1 MNEIESAERRA
12 PEVRLTDETIRYL
25 EERISAAVAEGL
37 RSTMTPEAARSFWST
52 GFEVL
57 REQTL
62 RGTGDFVLGGLW
74 AGVKKLLW
82 VAGIALALW
91 ATGGWALVKGFL
103 TIAFS
108 KG

>member
-1 MNEIESAERRA
+1 MLHPDQQESRPA
-12 PEVRLTDETIRYL
+12 EVRLTDETIDYL
-25 EERISAAVAEGL
+25 ESRITAAVGKAFREA
-37 RSTMTPEAARSFWST
+37 MTPEAAKNFWRT

-74 AGVKKLLW
+74 AGIKKLLW

-91 ATGGWALVKGFL
+91 VTGGWALVKGFF
-103 TIAFS
+103 AVVFS
-108 KG
+108 K

>member
-1 MNEIESAERRA
+1 MPDIADGQERRA

-37 RSTMTPEAARSFWST
+37 RSTMTPEVAKNFWRT

-74 AGVKKLLW
+74 AGIKKLLW

-91 ATGGWALVKGFL
+91 ATGGWALVKGFF
-103 TIAFS
+103 AVVFS
-108 KG
+108 K

>member
-1 MNEIESAERRA
+1 MSTADEDRRA
-12 PEVRLTDETIRYL
+12 PEVRLTDATIEYL
-25 EERISAAVAEGL
+25 EERISAAVASGL
-37 RSTMTPEAARSFWST
+37 AQTMTPEAAKNFWRT

-57 REQTL
+57 REQTV

-74 AGVKKLLW
+74 GGIKKLLW

-91 ATGGWALVKGFL
+91 ATGGLALVKGFL
-103 TIAFS
+103 AIAFS